1 MLERMGLR
9 VLIVD
14 DNQEFLDAARRL
26 LEREGL
32 VVAGV
37 ATTVAGALDRAR
49 DLRPDVTLVDIQL
62 GQESGFDLAR
72 RLDDDLSD
80 RSRVIL
86 ISTHDHED
94 FADLVA
100 ESPALGFLSK
110 SRLSAS
116 AIQEMLARGDAGAGE
131 GS

>member
-1 MLERMGLR
+1 MGLR